1 MTAKTECEMRTIA
14 IVGATGLVGSCFLD
28 LMQERNF
35 PFKNLKLFA
44 GQKNKGKTI
53 AFNGRKFQTE
63 ELNPSAFKGV
73 SIAFFSAGGSVSRM
87 WAKRA
92 VDEGCFVIDNSSA
105 FRMEKNIPL
114 IVPEINADILSAES
128 LLIANPNC
136 STIQMTLALHPL
148 DQTFGLES
156 VQTATYQSMSGAG
169 SASVRLLKEE
179 SLSVLKNSRH
189 FGQTAF
195 NCTPKIG
202 EIADSG
208 FSLEDIKMQEETKK
222 ILSRPGLSV
231 SAFCVRVPTFESHGE
246 VVWVKL
252 KNRPKDRSHF
262 IKALQQQK
270 GLAVMEDPKA
280 FADNKASAGKDPAFV
295 GRIHQSKDDPLTWM
309 MWISCDNLRKGA
321 ALNGIQIAEH
331 LIQSKIIPSAE
342 K

>member
-1 MTAKTECEMRTIA
+1 MRTIA
-14 IVGATGLVGSCFLD
+14 IVGATGLVGSCFLN
-28 LMQERNF
+28 LMRERNF

-44 GQKNKGKTI
+44 GKKNKGKI
-53 AFNGRKFQTE
+53 ISFNGREFQVE
-63 ELNPSAFKGV
+63 ELSPSCFKGV
-73 SIAFFSAGGSVSRM
+73 SIAFFSAGGDVSRQ

-92 VDEGCFVIDNSSA
+92 AQEGCFVIDNSSA

-114 IVPEINADILSAES
+114 IVPEINADILSSES

-136 STIQMTLALHPL
+136 STIQMSLALYPL

-169 SASVRLLKEE
+169 AASVRQLKEE
-179 SLSVLKNSRH
+179 SLSILNNSQTC
-189 FGQTAF
+189 GQTAF

-202 EIADSG
+202 DIMDSG

-222 ILSRPGLSV
+222 ILARSRLSV
-231 SAFCVRVPTFESHGE
+231 SAFCVRVPTLVSHGE

-252 KNRPKDRSHF
+252 KNRPKDRCHF

-270 GLAVMEDPKA
+270 GLSVMQDPKA
-280 FADNKASAGKDPAFV
+280 FADNKTSTGKDLCFA
-295 GRIHQSKDDPLTWM
+295 GRVHQSKDDPLTWM

-331 LIQSKIIPSAE
+331 LIQSKIISDTE